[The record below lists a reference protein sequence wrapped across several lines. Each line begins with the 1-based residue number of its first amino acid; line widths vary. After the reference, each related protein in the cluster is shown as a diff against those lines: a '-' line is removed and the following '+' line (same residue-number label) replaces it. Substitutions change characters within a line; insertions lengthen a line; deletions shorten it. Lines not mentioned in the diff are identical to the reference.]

1 MVSIRPPST
10 TVNVRQ
16 KKSLYV
22 RPPLLASKQAWFLM
36 LQEPSS
42 SEGAFHAVLKARAK
56 RHHAPRPTQPALVL
70 FSGMQVLVANNSALD
85 GK

>member
-10 TVNVRQ
+10 TVNARQ

-22 RPPLLASKQAWFLM
+22 RPPLLASKQAWLLM
-36 LQEPSS
+36 LQEPPS

-56 RHHAPRPTQPALVL
+56 RHDAPRPTQPALVL